1 MIFGNPAFL
10 LVSSVT
16 RTLTIDDNTKP
27 LARVGRKAHRVSL
40 RQPGCRNIRI
50 FGNPAFSCPDMKT
63 AGEEIKEVI
72 LTRILQN
79 LDAGSG

>member
-10 LVSSVT
+10 LASSVT

-40 RQPGCRNIRI
+40 RQPGCRNITRI
-50 FGNPAFSCPDMKT
+50 FGNPAFSCPDLKTT
-63 AGEEIKEVI
+63 AGKKGGD
-72 LTRILQN
+72 TDQAR
-79 LDAGSG
+79 AKP